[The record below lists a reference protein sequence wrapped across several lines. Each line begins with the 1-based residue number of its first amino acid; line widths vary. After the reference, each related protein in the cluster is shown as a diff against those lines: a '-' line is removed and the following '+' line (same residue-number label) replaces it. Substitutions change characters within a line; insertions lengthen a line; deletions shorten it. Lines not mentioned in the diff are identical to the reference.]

1 MHWEGVF
8 RILSDRSRYIGI
20 DEFAPDRVLLGIAV
34 WSRYDLELLDR
45 IEATLTE
52 TTSFAMYVF
61 DVDECHG
68 GAADFE
74 RYVPGLGKVYH
85 TPIVGIW
92 RNGVLTSRA
101 SGFKGRQLF
110 AETALLE

>member
-52 TTSFAMYVF
+52 NNQL
-61 DVDECHG
+61 
-68 GAADFE
+68 
-74 RYVPGLGKVYH
+74 RYVCF
-85 TPIVGIW
+85 
-92 RNGVLTSRA
+92 RC
-101 SGFKGRQLF
+101 
-110 AETALLE
+110 